1 MGTWEDITRSASCQ
15 GDQADVHHRVPPS
28 TRPHTM
34 PPKSPSS
41 PGPVANGAGGGKV
54 AATSTRD
61 RAAMRDLADGAHD
74 ERGEF
79 EDAWEDEFEEED
91 VQSDD
96 EDDIV
101 KASTGT
107 RPQSLPSSGTLPK
120 TLASPPR

>member
-1 MGTWEDITRSASCQ
+1 
-15 GDQADVHHRVPPS
+15 
-28 TRPHTM
+28 M
-34 PPKSPSS
+34 PPKRPSS

-96 EDDIV
+96 EEQDDDDDDDDVEGVIRGGD
-101 KASTGT
+101 TGMEDGVNGEG
-107 RPQSLPSSGTLPK
+107 RPSVWTSLHHQGSEAGAYQKLTYLS
-120 TLASPPR
+120 